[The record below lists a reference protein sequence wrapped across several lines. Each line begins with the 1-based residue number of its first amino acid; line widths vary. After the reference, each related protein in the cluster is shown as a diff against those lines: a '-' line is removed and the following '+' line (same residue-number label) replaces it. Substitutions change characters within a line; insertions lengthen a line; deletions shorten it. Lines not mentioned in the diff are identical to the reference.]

1 MINTAISNS
10 REELAKLVKA
20 VEILEN
26 KVEKQENLTNSLQ
39 AEVLE
44 SESSSNGVGSIE
56 NVQKRIYR
64 LLNDVQNQENQIRH
78 SLNDIM
84 QTINH
89 CGFPK
94 SDNIQEVQGP
104 SFRSNFNTASL
115 PYRWWNRS
123 MPCLP
128 LSERHIFLSGSQE
141 SLTESFQICYFTP
154 KKNKKSVSK
163 MSKNQ
168 NSGYCIWLPH
178 NKTGEVC
185 CFRVLYWIVFYN
197 NKLLTANSLFPL
209 KFLTL
214 KK

>member
-1 MINTAISNS
+1 MLNTAITHS

-26 KVEKQENLTNSLQ
+26 KVEKQEHLTNHFQ
-39 AEVLE
+39 AEKSE
-44 SESSSNGVGSIE
+44 SECSSGGINSIE
-56 NVQKRIYR
+56 YVQKTIFR
-64 LLNDVQNQENQIRH
+64 LLNDVQYQENQMRH

-89 CGFPK
+89 CGFQK
-94 SDNIQEVQGP
+94 SNNIKEVQGP

-154 KKNKKSVSK
+154 TKNKKSVSK

-178 NKTGEVC
+178 NITGEEY
-185 CFRVLYWIVFYN
+185 CFRVSY
-197 NKLLTANSLFPL
+197 
-209 KFLTL
+209 
-214 KK
+214 